1 MENPKN
7 IRTKRVLVGSAD
19 KILLD
24 RLARVLREAHF
35 NVASTQGSGRLL
47 YRVLEDP
54 FDLVILDLDLK
65 DLNGLETLQ
74 ILRRARPKLP
84 VVVVSAVLREREARQ
99 LAGEDVIGHLL
110 KPIDVE
116 DLVEA
121 VRLAA
126 SVEIEMNESKG
137 GGLL

>member
-1 MENPKN
+1 MANSRN
-7 IRTKRVLVGSAD
+7 TRTKRVLVGSAD
-19 KILLD
+19 TILLD
-24 RLARVLREAHF
+24 RLARVLREAHC
-35 NVASTQGSGRLL
+35 NVASTQRSGRLL
-47 YRVLEDP
+47 YRALEDP

-65 DLNGLETLQ
+65 DLNGLEALQ

-116 DLVEA
+116 DLAEA

-126 SVEIEMNESKG
+126 SVEIAMNESKG